1 MDYLANLLAPTAWPS
16 GVWESIIKWF
26 AGVGSIGVAI
36 ILLTICL
43 KVLMFP
49 LDFWQRKVT
58 RKMTAQQTLM
68 QPELEQ
74 IKKKYGNNQQIMQQK
89 QAELYKK
96 YNMSP
101 TNSCLAMLV
110 YMIVTMVVF
119 FTLFAG
125 LGNISRSQ
133 INYEYYT
140 IEQTYRTT
148 YKDNISNPNVIEISQ
163 QAAAQKYEEVKQGF
177 LVIKNVWRPDNW
189 SSVFPKSD
197 EFIKSTATSF
207 KAYKHEASGVTYI
220 IISTNSAVLEDV
232 DGNKYVEPYVDLQ
245 GNIYALYDVT
255 ETATNPTTITIKAQ
269 DGDLTYNVIYS
280 SIVSV
285 YENVDLG
292 ISYYY
297 LTQEATKTYKVGEN
311 TYILPYVKDN
321 TVFVSSATELTEVEV
336 DGKTYNVDA
345 TKTID
350 DIKSFFNAT
359 EQSNMYAKTIGA
371 DAVNKFR
378 LDYDLV
384 TASINQKYQGQWNGY
399 LVLIVLSGVITFL
412 SSWLSTA
419 GIRTKDKKGNQ
430 IKGAKPKP
438 TMGIILSLVMIFF
451 TFSYTSAFA
460 IYIITN
466 SLTAMLF
473 TYLINIILNKLEDKK
488 EKADTTIP
496 DYVRK

>member
-1 MDYLANLLAPTAWPS
+1 MDYLAGLLAPTAWPS
-16 GVWESIIKWF
+16 GMWESIIKWF
-26 AGVGSIGVAI
+26 AGIGSIGVAI

-49 LDFWQRKVT
+49 LDFWQRKVS
-58 RKMTAQQTLM
+58 RKMTAQQALM

-74 IKKKYGNNQQIMQQK
+74 IKLKYGNNQQLMQQK

-101 TNSCLAMLV
+101 TSSCLAMLV
-110 YMIVTMVVF
+110 YLVVTMVVF

-140 IEQTYRTT
+140 IEQTYRQT
-148 YKDNISNPNVIEISQ
+148 YNDNITDPNVIEISQ
-163 QAAAQKYEEVKQGF
+163 QAAAEKYEEIRQSF
-177 LVIKNVWRPDNW
+177 LTIKNVWRPDNA
-189 SSVFPKSD
+189 SSVFPKSED
-197 EFIKSTATSF
+197 FLKSTGTAF
-207 KAYKHEASGVTYI
+207 KAYKYEPANVTYVVL
-220 IISTNSAVLEDV
+220 STNLAEYEDI

-245 GNIYALYDVT
+245 GNIYAVYDVSD
-255 ETATNPTTITIKAQ
+255 TATNPASLTIKAQ
-269 DGDLTYNVIYS
+269 DGDLTYGVVYS
-280 SIVSV
+280 TIVSV
-285 YENVDLG
+285 YNNTDLG
-292 ISYYY
+292 VSYYY
-297 LTQEATKTYKVGEN
+297 LTSEASKTYKVDEN
-311 TYILPYVKDN
+311 THILPYVKDN
-321 TVFVSSATELTEVEV
+321 TIFVTSATELTEVEIA
-336 DGKTYNVDA
+336 GKTYTVDA

-350 DIKSFFNAT
+350 DIKSNFNAT
-359 EQSNMYAKTIGA
+359 EQSNMYAINTGN
-371 DAVNKFR
+371 DAINKFKA
-378 LDYDLV
+378 DYDV
-384 TASINQKYQGQWNGY
+384 ITASITTKYQGQWNGY
-399 LVLIVLSGVITFL
+399 LILVLLSGAITFL

-430 IKGAKPKP
+430 VKGAKPKP
-438 TMGIILSLVMIFF
+438 MMGIILSLVMIFF

-460 IYIITN
+460 IYIIAN

-488 EKADTTIP
+488 EKSDTTIP